1 MSWPRPKRKRK
12 NAKSRSGSEQP
23 QGRAAQ
29 THLVSRNVSRQYMG
43 TMLSFLY
50 RPLGLLERTGTV
62 LGSLC
67 PRILRRPFTVFAA
80 AVFGVITGL
89 LALRFKR
96 PRDRGRRGDPE
107 ISDNDRDSV
116 KKAPEEADEESCV
129 VPIGGPAVTGGRA
142 ADSRTPGPAA
152 ESRNRPKTAEEDGEE
167 SRVVNISGLALTGG
181 RAADSRAPGPA
192 AESRNRPKTA
202 EEDGEES
209 RVVNPGGPV
218 VTGGRVADSRA
229 PGPPTESRNRPS
241 TAEEDG
247 EESRV
252 VNPGGPVVTGGW
264 AVASRAP
271 GPATESRNRPSTAE
285 EDGEESRVEH
295 TGGSVVTGERAADS
309 CAPGPAAESR
319 KRPRTTEEEDGEE
332 FDSREYRVEKTDEL
346 YCEYDST
353 WESSPTSKSLRVDR
367 PRVSSYH
374 KFGRFKNAARDM
386 QNYRRDYPQLK
397 SRRQRWNQA
406 YDTPNLDFYL
416 GHRPSSPDSISIHE
430 FHSSEWYGNYDK
442 LERVHTF
449 IQWLFPL
456 QEPGVNYQAS
466 ELTKEEIEAFL
477 VSDLAKDNLL
487 KSYKLM
493 LDFYGIELCDVKTG
507 EVQRASNW
515 REQFYNLNNNTHNNL
530 RITRILKCL
539 GTLGFGHYQA
549 PLVRFFLKET
559 LVHGALPNVKES
571 VLNYFV
577 FAVLDKT
584 KRRNLI
590 KFAYMNYD
598 RKDEF
603 VWCPK
608 QIQMIWSAK
617 SAKAG
622 FLYPNK
628 MEMKTQYGK
637 GDTNVHDLKS
647 SMDHFPAATTSQ
659 TDRRVFAS
667 AQVQPSDSIIDF
679 DQQSTSARSSEETD
693 IYQKYEKQV
702 ECPPSQ
708 EDSQR
713 NIKTDVKSSNKP
725 SAEDS
730 LLIRKDKPAKQ
741 DRDESS
747 EDGKP
752 NQKQNL
758 RPTSGSSLGYSSPGP
773 ENQMSDDSS
782 HGGAA
787 KPELSLPPTGGG
799 GDHTAD
805 NPNSDEEPTE
815 VCHDQI
821 NANEVSSA
829 KEIAE
834 EGQSSKGGGSDDESS
849 TDAESDQRL

>member
-23 QGRAAQ
+23 QRRAAQ

-181 RAADSRAPGPA
+181 RVADSRAPGPA

-252 VNPGGPVVTGGW
+252 VNPGGP
-264 AVASRAP
+264 
-271 GPATESRNRPSTAE
+271 
-285 EDGEESRVEH
+285 
-295 TGGSVVTGERAADS
+295 VVTGERAADS

-559 LVHGALPNVKES
+559 LVHGELPNVKES

-584 KRRNLI
+584 KRRNLV

-608 QIQMIWSAK
+608 QIQ
-617 SAKAG
+617 
-622 FLYPNK
+622 
-628 MEMKTQYGK
+628 
-637 GDTNVHDLKS
+637 
-647 SMDHFPAATTSQ
+647 
-659 TDRRVFAS
+659 
-667 AQVQPSDSIIDF
+667 
-679 DQQSTSARSSEETD
+679 
-693 IYQKYEKQV
+693 
-702 ECPPSQ
+702 
-708 EDSQR
+708 
-713 NIKTDVKSSNKP
+713 
-725 SAEDS
+725 
-730 LLIRKDKPAKQ
+730 
-741 DRDESS
+741 RDESS

>member
-1 MSWPRPKRKRK
+1 MSRSRPKRKRK
-12 NAKSRSGSEQP
+12 NGKSSSAPEQP
-23 QGRAAQ
+23 HRRAAQ
-29 THLVSRNVSRQYMG
+29 THSVCRNVSRQYMG

-50 RPLGLLERTGTV
+50 RPFRLVERTGTV

-67 PRILRRPFTVFAA
+67 PRFLRRPFTLFAA
-80 AVFGVITGL
+80 AVFGVIGL

-107 ISDNDRDSV
+107 ISDNDRDSE
-116 KKAPEEADEESCV
+116 KKAPEEAEEESCV

-142 ADSRTPGPAA
+142 ADSRALGPAT
-152 ESRNRPKTAEEDGEE
+152 ESRNRPRTAEEASEE
-167 SRVVNISGLALTGG
+167 SRVEHIRGLAVTGG

-192 AESRNRPKTA
+192 AESRKRPKTA
-202 EEDGEES
+202 EEDGEE
-209 RVVNPGGPV
+209 P
-218 VTGGRVADSRA
+218 
-229 PGPPTESRNRPS
+229 
-241 TAEEDG
+241 
-247 EESRV
+247 
-252 VNPGGPVVTGGW
+252 
-264 AVASRAP
+264 
-271 GPATESRNRPSTAE
+271 
-285 EDGEESRVEH
+285 RVEH
-295 TGGSVVTGERAADS
+295 TGDSVVTGGRAADS
-309 CAPGPAAESR
+309 CAPGPAAESC
-319 KRPRTTEEEDGEE
+319 KRPRTTEEEDDEE
-332 FDSREYRVEKTDEL
+332 FDGREYRVENTDEL

-353 WESSPTSKSLRVDR
+353 WESSPTSKALWVDR
-367 PRVSSYH
+367 PRVFSYH

-386 QNYRRDYPQLK
+386 QNYRCDYPQLK

-406 YDTPNLDFYL
+406 HDMPNLDFYL

-477 VSDLAKDNLL
+477 ASEQAKENLL

-493 LDFYGIELCDVKTG
+493 LDFYGIELYNVETG
-507 EVQRASNW
+507 EVRRASNW

-539 GTLGFGHYQA
+539 GTLGFAHYQA

-559 LVHGALPNVKES
+559 LVHGELPNVKES

-577 FAVLDKT
+577 FAVLNKT

-608 QIQMIWSAK
+608 QIQ
-617 SAKAG
+617 
-622 FLYPNK
+622 
-628 MEMKTQYGK
+628 
-637 GDTNVHDLKS
+637 
-647 SMDHFPAATTSQ
+647 
-659 TDRRVFAS
+659 
-667 AQVQPSDSIIDF
+667 
-679 DQQSTSARSSEETD
+679 
-693 IYQKYEKQV
+693 
-702 ECPPSQ
+702 
-708 EDSQR
+708 
-713 NIKTDVKSSNKP
+713 
-725 SAEDS
+725 
-730 LLIRKDKPAKQ
+730 
-741 DRDESS
+741 RDESS

-787 KPELSLPPTGGG
+787 KPELSLSPTGGG

-829 KEIAE
+829 KEIGE
-834 EGQSSKGGGSDDESS
+834 EGQSSKEGGSDDESS